1 MYEFHPAAGKQE
13 KLVAL
18 SGLIC
23 KIAVIPEEYLAQEN
37 ASAVIEYLCDIE
49 YDLIR
54 QLNQEAPQRKATNI
68 TVLKCR

>member
-1 MYEFHPAAGKQE
+1 MYESHTDAGKQE
-13 KLVAL
+13 KLTSL

-23 KIAVIPEEYLAQEN
+23 KLAVIPEEYLTQEN